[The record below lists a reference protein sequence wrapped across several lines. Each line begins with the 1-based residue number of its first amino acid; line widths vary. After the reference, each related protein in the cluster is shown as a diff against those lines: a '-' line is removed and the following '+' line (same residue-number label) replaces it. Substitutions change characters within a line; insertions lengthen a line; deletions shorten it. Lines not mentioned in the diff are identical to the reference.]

1 MYELGIEALHLL
13 LDPGPWEPDLWLLW
27 QTSSWTSWPRFQ
39 LLPGERS
46 GDSEPEPVW
55 LGSFI
60 ARATWSSRATSKLS
74 YMSMR
79 TADGRLVPLKD
90 RADTIATYLEQQ
102 HWSNSNGQG
111 LLPYN
116 DLIGEIPTCDNSLFS
131 LQELHLILKRCKVN
145 KQPGPDQVIVEL
157 YRWLNTSNRQF
168 LLDILNEWWAE
179 GLVPH
184 DILTARVVPIY
195 KKGNIDNPSNYR
207 PISFLNSIYKGRA
220 SCWIQ
225 SLTHAIRVPP

>member
-1 MYELGIEALHLL
+1 MSWALKLFFIFFWI
-13 LDPGPWEPDLWLLW
+13 LDLENLICGCSGKLHPGQVGRDFNYCQASAAETASQSPFGLVP
-27 QTSSWTSWPRFQ
+27 S
-39 LLPGERS
+39 
-46 GDSEPEPVW
+46 
-55 LGSFI
+55 I

-79 TADGRLVPLKD
+79 NADGRLVPLKD

-102 HWSNSNGQG
+102 HLSNSNGQG

-116 DLIGEIPTCDNSLFS
+116 DLIGEKPTCDNSLFS

-184 DILTARVVPIY
+184 DIL
-195 KKGNIDNPSNYR
+195 DS
-207 PISFLNSIYKGRA
+207 
-220 SCWIQ
+220 
-225 SLTHAIRVPP
+225 